1 MDQLIQLHK
10 KPTLKIIGLM
20 SGTSCDGVDL
30 ALIEISG
37 TGVQTEFKL
46 ISTCHQSYTEQQK
59 SAILTMIEQRNTTF
73 KDISQVNF
81 YLAKLWTD
89 AIGKMLKRDKITID
103 EIDLIGSH
111 GHTFYHHPEDRLFID
126 RKIRSTLQ
134 LGDPAVLAQLTG
146 ITTIGDF
153 RVADVALGG
162 QGAPLVPYVDWI
174 LFSKLKK
181 NVIFL
186 NIGGIA
192 NITFIPADGRREKVI
207 AFDTGPGN
215 MLIDQLM
222 KRMYELPYDKNGE
235 KAFLGNFS
243 DKLFEYL
250 QKIDSYPQR
259 KPPKSTGR
267 EHYGKDF
274 IIMFLKKALRRRIP
288 EPDVIYTVSKYT
300 AFTIWQ
306 AAEKFISQ
314 KIDTL
319 YVGGGGSHNKF
330 LMKSLSDYFVNTEIK
345 KSGEFGIDEDYK
357 EAICF
362 AILANELIRGNPAN
376 LPAVT
381 GAEKPVFLGKI
392 CLS

>member
-10 KPTLKIIGLM
+10 KSTLKIIGLM

-30 ALIEISG
+30 ALIEIKGS
-37 TGVQTEFKL
+37 GVQTEFKL
-46 ISTCHQSYTEQQK
+46 ISSYHLPYSRQQK
-59 SAILTMIEQRNTTF
+59 SGILAMIEQERISLRE
-73 KDISQVNF
+73 ISQGNF
-81 YLAKLWTD
+81 YLAKLWAE
-89 AIGKMLKRDKITID
+89 AIGNMLKKEKISKD
-103 EIDLIGSH
+103 EIDLVGSH
-111 GHTFYHHPEDRLFID
+111 GQTFYHYPEDDTFLD
-126 RKIRSTLQ
+126 RKTSSTLQ

-153 RVADVALGG
+153 RVADVALQG

-181 NVIFL
+181 NVLVL

-192 NITFIPADGRREKVI
+192 NITHIPADGRKEKVI

-222 KRMYELPYDKNGE
+222 QRLYELPYDKNGE

-243 DKLFEYL
+243 DKFFDYL
-250 QKIDSYPQR
+250 QKIDSFPKK

-274 IIMFLKKALRRRIP
+274 IITLLKRALRRRIP
-288 EPDVIYTVSKYT
+288 EPDVIHTVSKYT

-306 AAEKFISQ
+306 ATERFINN

-330 LMKSLSDYFVNTEIK
+330 LMKSLSDYFVNTEIRR
-345 KSGEFGIDEDYK
+345 SGEFGIDEDYK

-362 AILANELIRGNPAN
+362 AILANELIRGNPTN
-376 LPAVT
+376 LPGIT
-381 GAEKPVFLGKI
+381 GATKPAFLGKI
-392 CLS
+392 CLA